1 MLALAAVAPG
11 LFSSQ
16 PITGSEHEGGVPP
29 PSWAHPFGTD
39 EGGRDIFARVVH
51 GTRYSLGMALSIVLL
66 AALFGTVYG
75 AIAGFAGGWLDELMM
90 RVVDVFLAFPAF
102 VLAMA
107 IAAAAGRGMRS
118 VVIALA
124 IIWWP
129 GYARMIRGMVL
140 GLKQN
145 VWVDAA
151 RALGAP
157 APRLIGRHILPFTL
171 GELNVRITVEIG
183 YALVAVTS
191 LSFIGLG
198 AQRPIPEW
206 GLLIADG
213 RRYVTGAWWYPI
225 FPGLAIYAATTDV
238 LALRRRP
245 GRADPAGAARGQGVR
260 CLHPGRGDALTP
272 QPPLP
277 VRGRGGADRGLRAAA
292 GARGGC
298 RSVRW
303 DEAVDPP
310 DRAADA
316 WHQAAPRARIAG
328 PRLPGRRGRGR
339 SRPARSGRRGGRAGG
354 LRRRTREGLVR
365 DPAAPAGVLLSA
377 AGTVAGRG

>member
-1 MLALAAVAPG
+1 MIATSPAATERIARPTRRRVGPVRRFRAQPLLIVSGLLVLLLGVAAFAPDTISDQPTTGLNMKDALGA
-11 LFSSQ
+11 
-16 PITGSEHEGGVPP
+16 

-39 EGGRDIFARVVH
+39 EAGRDLFSRVVH
-51 GTRYSLGMALSIVLL
+51 GTRYSLGMALCIVLL
-66 AALFGTVYG
+66 AAAVGTLYG
-75 AIAGFAGGWLDELMM
+75 AVSGFVGGWLDELMM
-90 RVVDVFLAFPAF
+90 RVVDIFLAFPAF

-151 RALGAP
+151 RSLGAST
-157 APRLIGRHILPFTL
+157 PRLIGRHVLPFTFA
-171 GELNVRITVEIG
+171 ELNVRITVEIG

-198 AQRPIPEW
+198 AQRPTPEW

-225 FPGLAIYAATTDV
+225 FPGLAIYAATTVFSLFGDA
-238 LALRRRP
+238 LAERIRP
-245 GRADPAGAARGQGVR
+245 GRRQARG
-260 CLHPGRGDALTP
+260 
-272 QPPLP
+272 
-277 VRGRGGADRGLRAAA
+277 
-292 GARGGC
+292 
-298 RSVRW
+298 
-303 DEAVDPP
+303 
-310 DRAADA
+310 
-316 WHQAAPRARIAG
+316 
-328 PRLPGRRGRGR
+328 
-339 SRPARSGRRGGRAGG
+339 
-354 LRRRTREGLVR
+354 
-365 DPAAPAGVLLSA
+365 
-377 AGTVAGRG
+377 